1 MQKVTDFRKPEHMML
16 SVIYIMLR
24 DNVAPKTV
32 YVWLIYSAWI
42 DNEFVMA
49 YLEHRKEPELGTDLP
64 TSTILHYRYIKY

>member
-1 MQKVTDFRKPEHMML
+1 
-16 SVIYIMLR
+16 MLR

-32 YVWLIYSAWI
+32 YVWLIYSVWI

-64 TSTILHYRYIKY
+64 SSLHNARTKPDTLLS